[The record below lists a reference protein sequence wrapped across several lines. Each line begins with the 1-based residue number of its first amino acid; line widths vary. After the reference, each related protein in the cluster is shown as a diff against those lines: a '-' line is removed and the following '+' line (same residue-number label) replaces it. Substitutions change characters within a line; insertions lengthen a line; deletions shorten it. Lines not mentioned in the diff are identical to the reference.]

1 MTHVL
6 ALVNAYG
13 WDYFRDLAKNKVHIT
28 QSANDPAGV
37 VASGERPMGV
47 NGAEYFYYKTQK
59 QGNPIKIVYPKE
71 GVPLVVSPV
80 AIAKDAPHPN
90 AAKLFTE
97 FIFAKETQ
105 QLLADK
111 EGLYTGHPE
120 GDLSDGTNPS
130 SRILSFC
137 PPMPTSWKNAITRS
151 KNASMI
157 FRRVSRRSFD
167 SWLLKRTLEGA
178 AHAGWSAWRFKDP
191 TLPVWIGSALL
202 LVFLMLLP
210 LGAIFRASLWDETGL
225 SIGRYLEVFTNE
237 QFLKAIWNTLMIA
250 TWVGMISVVI
260 GALLAWLV
268 TRTDLPWKKTIRA
281 LVMASFVTPPF
292 LGAFAWTLLAGPNA
306 GALNKFYRFITGS
319 EEALFNIF
327 TMSGLIFVM
336 ALYSFPYVFSMIAN
350 VCELISSD
358 LEDAAE
364 ILGANKW
371 RIAWTVTLPLAL
383 PALIGGF
390 ILAFLQSLS
399 LFGAPAILG
408 LPAGLHTITTQIWAL
423 FQYPP
428 RLDLAAAFS
437 VPLLLATMALIA
449 GQKKILGRKGYST
462 VGGKGAQKR
471 LIRLGW
477 GRIPVLV
484 FVLAVLSLSV
494 FLPYWILLKA
504 ALSQAW
510 ALPLTWDN
518 FTLKNLS
525 FAFFEYGD
533 TQLAIY
539 NTFKLGILTASIGT
553 LLATLIAYITHRDL
567 FRGARYLSFFA
578 LAPLVIPGIVLAVGL
593 FIAYT
598 RPPLV
603 LYGTVWILF
612 VAYLTKEMPIGF
624 SQAEST
630 FKSIHPELEDAS
642 RIIGAN
648 RLTSLIDVTVP
659 LARSG
664 LIAAWSFI
672 FIGVIREL
680 SASILLFAP
689 KSKVVSVVIFD
700 LKEEGQVGVIAVL
713 GILLLV
719 VSFAVILGVQWLAG
733 RDVVATRE

>member
-1 MTHVL
+1 
-6 ALVNAYG
+6 
-13 WDYFRDLAKNKVHIT
+13 
-28 QSANDPAGV
+28 
-37 VASGERPMGV
+37 
-47 NGAEYFYYKTQK
+47 
-59 QGNPIKIVYPKE
+59 
-71 GVPLVVSPV
+71 
-80 AIAKDAPHPN
+80 
-90 AAKLFTE
+90 
-97 FIFAKETQ
+97 
-105 QLLADK
+105 
-111 EGLYTGHPE
+111 
-120 GDLSDGTNPS
+120 
-130 SRILSFC
+130 
-137 PPMPTSWKNAITRS
+137 MPTSQTG
-151 KNASMI
+151 
-157 FRRVSRRSFD
+157 
-167 SWLLKRTLEGA
+167 TLDRAGDT
-178 AHAGWSAWRFKDP
+178 GWSAFRFKDP
-191 TLPVWIGSALL
+191 TLPVWIGAALL
-202 LVFLMLLP
+202 LIFLMLLP
-210 LGAIFRASLWDETGL
+210 LGAIFRASLWADTGL
-225 SIGRYLEVFTNE
+225 TFSRYLEVFTDE
-237 QFLKAIWNTLMIA
+237 QFLKAIWNTLVIS
-250 TWVGMISVVI
+250 TWVGVLAVII
-260 GALLAWLV
+260 GAVLAWLV
-268 TRTDLPWKKTIRA
+268 TRTDLPWKKPIRA

-306 GALNKFYRFITGS
+306 GALNKLYRAVTGS

-327 TMSGLIFVM
+327 TMPGLIFVM

-371 RIAWTVTLPLAL
+371 RTAWTVTLPLAL

-390 ILAFLQSLS
+390 ILAFLHSLS

-428 RLDLAAAFS
+428 RLDMAAAFS
-437 VPLLLATMALIA
+437 VPLLLATMLLIVA
-449 GQKKILGRKGYST
+449 QKKILGRKGYST
-462 VGGKGAQKR
+462 VGGKGGQKR

-477 GRIPVLV
+477 GRIPVLLLV
-484 FVLAVLSLSV
+484 FGILSLSV

-504 ALSQAW
+504 ALSKAW

-518 FTLKNLS
+518 FTLHNLS
-525 FAFFEYGD
+525 FTFFEYGD
-533 TQLAIY
+533 TQRAIY
-539 NTFKLGILTASIGT
+539 NTFKLGLITATVGT
-553 LLATLIAYITHRDL
+553 LLATLIAYITNRNL

-603 LYGTVWILF
+603 LYGTLWILF
-612 VAYLTKEMPIGF
+612 VAFLTKEMPIGF

-648 RLTSLIDVTVP
+648 RLTTLKNITAP

-680 SASILLFAP
+680 SAAILLFAP
-689 KSKVVSVVIFD
+689 QSKVVSVVIFD
-700 LKEEGQVGVIAVL
+700 LKEEGQIGVIAVL

-719 VSFAVILGVQWLAG
+719 VSFAVIITVQRLAG

>member
-1 MTHVL
+1 M
-6 ALVNAYG
+6 
-13 WDYFRDLAKNKVHIT
+13 
-28 QSANDPAGV
+28 Q
-37 VASGERPMGV
+37 AS
-47 NGAEYFYYKTQK
+47 Q
-59 QGNPIKIVYPKE
+59 
-71 GVPLVVSPV
+71 
-80 AIAKDAPHPN
+80 
-90 AAKLFTE
+90 
-97 FIFAKETQ
+97 
-105 QLLADK
+105 
-111 EGLYTGHPE
+111 TGTL
-120 GDLSDGTNPS
+120 D
-130 SRILSFC
+130 R
-137 PPMPTSWKNAITRS
+137 
-151 KNASMI
+151 AS
-157 FRRVSRRSFD
+157 
-167 SWLLKRTLEGA
+167 
-178 AHAGWSAWRFKDP
+178 HAGWSAWRLKDP
-191 TLPVWIGSALL
+191 TLPVWLGAGLF
-202 LVFLMLLP
+202 LVFLMLFP
-210 LGAIFRASLWDETGL
+210 LGEIFRASLWDQAGITI
-225 SIGRYLEVFTNE
+225 SKYVEVFSNE
-237 QFLKAIWNTLMIA
+237 QFLKAIWNTLIIS
-250 TWVGMISVVI
+250 TWVGVIAVII

-268 TRTDLPWKKTIRA
+268 TRTDLPWKKPIRA

-306 GALNKFYRFITGS
+306 GALNKFYRFVTGS
-319 EEALFNIF
+319 EDALFNIF
-327 TMSGLIFVM
+327 TMPGLIFVM

-364 ILGANKW
+364 ILGASKW
-371 RIAWTVTLPLAL
+371 RIAWTVTFPLAM

-390 ILAFLQSLS
+390 ILAFLHSLS

-428 RLDLAAAFS
+428 RLDMAAAFS
-437 VPLLLATMALIA
+437 VPLLLATMLLIA
-449 GQKKILGRKGYST
+449 AQKKLLGRRGFST
-462 VGGKGAQKR
+462 VGGKGGQKR

-477 GRIPVLV
+477 TRVPVLLLV
-484 FVLAVLSLSV
+484 FGILSLSV

-504 ALSQAW
+504 ALSKAW
-510 ALPLTWDN
+510 AMPLSWDN
-518 FTLKNLS
+518 FTLNNLT
-525 FAFFEYGD
+525 FAFFQYGD

-539 NTFKLGILTASIGT
+539 NTFKLGILTATVGT
-553 LLATLIAYITHRDL
+553 LLATLIAYITNRNL
-567 FRGARYLSFFA
+567 FRGARYLTFFA

-642 RIIGAN
+642 RVIGAN
-648 RLTSLIDVTVP
+648 RLTSLKDITAP

-713 GILLLV
+713 GILLLL
-719 VSFAVILGVQWLAG
+719 VSFAVILMVQWLAG
-733 RDVVATRE
+733 RDPVATRE

>member
-1 MTHVL
+1 M
-6 ALVNAYG
+6 
-13 WDYFRDLAKNKVHIT
+13 
-28 QSANDPAGV
+28 P
-37 VASGERPMGV
+37 ASG
-47 NGAEYFYYKTQK
+47 
-59 QGNPIKIVYPKE
+59 
-71 GVPLVVSPV
+71 
-80 AIAKDAPHPN
+80 
-90 AAKLFTE
+90 
-97 FIFAKETQ
+97 
-105 QLLADK
+105 
-111 EGLYTGHPE
+111 
-120 GDLSDGTNPS
+120 
-130 SRILSFC
+130 
-137 PPMPTSWKNAITRS
+137 TRTLD
-151 KNASMI
+151 
-157 FRRVSRRSFD
+157 RVSH
-167 SWLLKRTLEGA
+167 T
-178 AHAGWSAWRFKDP
+178 GWSVLHLGDP
-191 TLPVWIGSALL
+191 TFPVWLGAGLF
-202 LVFLMLLP
+202 LVFLMLFP
-210 LGAIFRASLWDETGL
+210 LGSIFRASLWDESGVTL
-225 SIGRYLEVFTNE
+225 HRYLEVFTNQ
-237 QFLKAIWNTLMIA
+237 QFLKAIWNTLIISF
-250 TWVGMISVVI
+250 WVGVLAVFI
-260 GALLAWLV
+260 GTLLAWLV
-268 TRTDLPWKKTIRA
+268 TRTDLPWKKPIRA

-306 GALNKFYRFITGS
+306 GALNKFYRAVTGS
-319 EEALFNIF
+319 EEFFFNIF
-327 TMSGLIFVM
+327 TMQGLIFVM

-371 RIAWTVTLPLAL
+371 RTAWTITLPLAL
-383 PALIGGF
+383 PALLGGF
-390 ILAFLQSLS
+390 ILAFLHSLS

-437 VPLLLATMALIA
+437 VPLLLATMVLIWL
-449 GQKKILGRKGYST
+449 QKKILGRRGFST
-462 VGGKGAQKR
+462 VGGKGGQKR

-477 GRIPVLV
+477 WRIPVLLL
-484 FVLAVLSLSV
+484 VLGILSLSV

-504 ALSQAW
+504 ALSKAW

-518 FTLKNLS
+518 FSLKNFT
-525 FAFFEYGD
+525 FAFFQYGD
-533 TQLAIY
+533 TQRAIY
-539 NTFKLGILTASIGT
+539 NTFKLGILTATFGT
-553 LLATLIAYITHRDL
+553 LVATLIAYITNRNL
-567 FRGARYLSFFA
+567 FRGARYLTFFA

-648 RLTSLIDVTVP
+648 RLTTLKDVTAP

-680 SASILLFAP
+680 SASILLFTPA
-689 KSKVVSVVIFD
+689 SKVVSVVIFD

-719 VSFAVILGVQWLAG
+719 VSFAVILAVQWFAA
-733 RDVVATRE
+733 RDVVAMRE

>member
-1 MTHVL
+1 MATQTGTLDRVTH
-6 ALVNAYG
+6 
-13 WDYFRDLAKNKVHIT
+13 
-28 QSANDPAGV
+28 
-37 VASGERPMGV
+37 
-47 NGAEYFYYKTQK
+47 
-59 QGNPIKIVYPKE
+59 
-71 GVPLVVSPV
+71 
-80 AIAKDAPHPN
+80 
-90 AAKLFTE
+90 
-97 FIFAKETQ
+97 
-105 QLLADK
+105 
-111 EGLYTGHPE
+111 
-120 GDLSDGTNPS
+120 
-130 SRILSFC
+130 
-137 PPMPTSWKNAITRS
+137 TSW
-151 KNASMI
+151 
-157 FRRVSRRSFD
+157 
-167 SWLLKRTLEGA
+167 
-178 AHAGWSAWRFKDP
+178 SALRLKDP
-191 TLPVWIGSALL
+191 TLPVWLGAALL
-202 LVFLMLLP
+202 LVFLMVFP
-210 LGAIFRASLWDETGL
+210 LGAIFRASLWDGNAITL
-225 SIGRYLEVFTNE
+225 NRYLEVFSNE
-237 QFLKAIWNTLMIA
+237 QFLKAIWNTLIIS
-250 TWVGMISVVI
+250 TWVGVISVII
-260 GALLAWLV
+260 GALLAWV
-268 TRTDLPWKKTIRA
+268 VARTDLPWKKPIRA

-306 GALNKFYRFITGS
+306 GSLNKLYRAVTGS

-364 ILGANKW
+364 ILGASKW
-371 RIAWTVTLPLAL
+371 WTAWTVTLPLAM

-428 RLDLAAAFS
+428 RLDMAAAFS

-449 GQKKILGRKGYST
+449 VQKKILGRRGFST
-462 VGGKGAQKR
+462 VGGKGGQKR

-477 GRIPVLV
+477 GRIPVLLI
-484 FVLAVLSLSV
+484 VLSILSLSV

-504 ALSQAW
+504 ALSKAW

-518 FTLKNLS
+518 FTLNNFS

-539 NTFKLGILTASIGT
+539 NTFKLGLLTATIGT
-553 LLATLIAYITHRDL
+553 VLATLVAYITNRNL

-593 FIAYT
+593 FIVYT

-603 LYGTVWILF
+603 LYGTIWILF

-648 RLTSLIDVTVP
+648 RLISLKDVTAP

-664 LIAAWSFI
+664 LIAAWCFI
-672 FIGVIREL
+672 FISVIREL
-680 SASILLFAP
+680 SASILLFSP
-689 KSKVVSVVIFD
+689 RSKVVSVVIFD

-719 VSFAVILGVQWLAG
+719 VCFAVISTVQWIAG
-733 RDVVATRE
+733 RDVMGTRE

>member
-1 MTHVL
+1 MAIQTGTL
-6 ALVNAYG
+6 
-13 WDYFRDLAKNKVHIT
+13 DR
-28 QSANDPAGV
+28 AGH
-37 VASGERPMGV
+37 G
-47 NGAEYFYYKTQK
+47 
-59 QGNPIKIVYPKE
+59 
-71 GVPLVVSPV
+71 
-80 AIAKDAPHPN
+80 
-90 AAKLFTE
+90 
-97 FIFAKETQ
+97 
-105 QLLADK
+105 
-111 EGLYTGHPE
+111 
-120 GDLSDGTNPS
+120 
-130 SRILSFC
+130 
-137 PPMPTSWKNAITRS
+137 
-151 KNASMI
+151 
-157 FRRVSRRSFD
+157 
-167 SWLLKRTLEGA
+167 
-178 AHAGWSAWRFKDP
+178 GWSAWRFKDP
-191 TLPVWIGSALL
+191 TFPVWIGAAVL

-210 LGAIFRASLWDETGL
+210 LGAIFRTSLWDEKGFTFT
-225 SIGRYLEVFTNE
+225 RYLEVFTNAP
-237 QFLKAIWNTLMIA
+237 FLKAIWNTLIISI
-250 TWVGMISVVI
+250 WVGAISVVI
-260 GALLAWLV
+260 GGLLAWLV
-268 TRTDLPWKKTIRA
+268 TRTDLPWKKSIRA
-281 LVMASFVTPPF
+281 LIMASFVTPPF

-306 GALNKFYRFITGS
+306 GALNKFYRFVTGS

-371 RIAWTVTLPLAL
+371 RIAWSVTLPLAL

-428 RLDLAAAFS
+428 RLDMAAAFS
-437 VPLLLATMALIA
+437 VPLLLATMGLIA
-449 GQKKILGRKGYST
+449 LQKKILGRKGYST

-477 GRIPVLV
+477 GRIPVLLFV
-484 FVLAVLSLSV
+484 FGILSLSV

-539 NTFKLGILTASIGT
+539 NTFKLGILTATIGT
-553 LLATLIAYITHRDL
+553 VLATMIAYITNRNL

-578 LAPLVIPGIVLAVGL
+578 LAPVVIPGIVLAVGL

-648 RLTSLIDVTVP
+648 RLTSLIDVTAP

-700 LKEEGQVGVIAVL
+700 LKEEGQIGVIAVL
-713 GILLLV
+713 GILLLL
-719 VSFAVILGVQWLAG
+719 VSFAVILAVHALAA

>member
-1 MTHVL
+1 M
-6 ALVNAYG
+6 
-13 WDYFRDLAKNKVHIT
+13 FR
-28 QSANDPAGV
+28 
-37 VASGERPMGV
+37 
-47 NGAEYFYYKTQK
+47 
-59 QGNPIKIVYPKE
+59 
-71 GVPLVVSPV
+71 
-80 AIAKDAPHPN
+80 
-90 AAKLFTE
+90 
-97 FIFAKETQ
+97 
-105 QLLADK
+105 
-111 EGLYTGHPE
+111 
-120 GDLSDGTNPS
+120 LS
-130 SRILSFC
+130 
-137 PPMPTSWKNAITRS
+137 
-151 KNASMI
+151 
-157 FRRVSRRSFD
+157 
-167 SWLLKRTLEGA
+167 
-178 AHAGWSAWRFKDP
+178 DP
-191 TLPVWIGSALL
+191 TLPVWVGAALL
-202 LVFLMLLP
+202 LVFLMLFP
-210 LGAIFRASLWDETGL
+210 LAAIFRTSLWDENGL
-225 SIGRYLEVFTNE
+225 SLSRYVEVFTNK
-237 QFLKAIWNTLMIA
+237 QFLKAIWNTLIISI
-250 TWVGMISVVI
+250 WVGAISVVV

-306 GALNKFYRFITGS
+306 GSLNKLYRAMTGT
-319 EEALFNIF
+319 ENALFNIF
-327 TMSGLIFVM
+327 SMPGLIFVM
-336 ALYSFPYVFSMIAN
+336 ALYSFPFVFAMIAN

-371 RIAWTVTLPLAL
+371 RIAVTVTLPLAL
-383 PALIGGF
+383 PALLSGF

-428 RLDLAAAFS
+428 RLDMAAAFS
-437 VPLLLATMALIA
+437 VPLLLATMGLIA
-449 GQKKILGRKGYST
+449 VQKRMLGRKGFST
-462 VGGKGAQKR
+462 VGGKGGQRR
-471 LIRLGW
+471 LINLGR
-477 GRIPVLV
+477 GRIPALILV
-484 FVLAVLSLSV
+484 FGILSLSV

-510 ALPLTWDN
+510 ALPLTSDN
-518 FTLKNLS
+518 FTLKNFS

-539 NTFKLGILTASIGT
+539 NTFKLGLVTATIGT
-553 LLATLIAYITHRDL
+553 LLATVIAYITNRNL
-567 FRGARYLSFFA
+567 FVGARYLTFFA

-603 LYGTVWILF
+603 LYGTIWIMF
-612 VAYLTKEMPIGF
+612 VAFLTKEMPIGF

-642 RIIGAN
+642 RILGAN
-648 RLTSLIDVTVP
+648 RLLSLKQVTAP

-680 SASILLFAP
+680 SAAILLFAP
-689 KSKVVSVVIFD
+689 QSKVVSVVIFD

-713 GILLLV
+713 GILLLL
-719 VSFAVILGVQWLAG
+719 VSFAVILTVHWLGG
-733 RDVVATRE
+733 RDVMGTRE

>member
-1 MTHVL
+1 M
-6 ALVNAYG
+6 AM
-13 WDYFRDLAKNKVHIT
+13 
-28 QSANDPAGV
+28 QSGTLDHAG
-37 VASGERPMGV
+37 
-47 NGAEYFYYKTQK
+47 
-59 QGNPIKIVYPKE
+59 
-71 GVPLVVSPV
+71 
-80 AIAKDAPHPN
+80 
-90 AAKLFTE
+90 
-97 FIFAKETQ
+97 
-105 QLLADK
+105 
-111 EGLYTGHPE
+111 
-120 GDLSDGTNPS
+120 
-130 SRILSFC
+130 
-137 PPMPTSWKNAITRS
+137 
-151 KNASMI
+151 
-157 FRRVSRRSFD
+157 
-167 SWLLKRTLEGA
+167 
-178 AHAGWSAWRFKDP
+178 HAGWSAWRFKDP
-191 TLPVWIGSALL
+191 TFPVWIGAALL

-210 LGAIFRASLWDETGL
+210 LGAIFRTSLWDDKGFTFT
-225 SIGRYLEVFTNE
+225 RYLEVFANAA
-237 QFLKAIWNTLMIA
+237 FLKAIWNTVIIS
-250 TWVGMISVVI
+250 TWVGAISVVI
-260 GALLAWLV
+260 GGLLAWLV

-306 GALNKFYRFITGS
+306 GSLNKLYRAITGS

-371 RIAWTVTLPLAL
+371 HIAWTVTLPLAM

-408 LPAGLHTITTQIWAL
+408 LPAGVHTITTQIWAL

-428 RLDLAAAFS
+428 RLDMAAAFS

-449 GQKKILGRKGYST
+449 VQKKILGRKGYST

-477 GRIPVLV
+477 GRLPVLL
-484 FVLAVLSLSV
+484 FVLGILSLSV

-510 ALPLTWDN
+510 AMPLTWDN

-539 NTFKLGILTASIGT
+539 NTFKLGLITATVGT
-553 LLATLIAYITHRDL
+553 LLATMIAYITNRNL

-578 LAPLVIPGIVLAVGL
+578 LAPVVIPGIVLAVGL

-648 RLTSLIDVTVP
+648 RLLSLKDVTAP

-713 GILLLV
+713 GILLLLA
-719 VSFAVILGVQWLAG
+719 SFAVILGVQWFAG

>member
-1 MTHVL
+1 M
-6 ALVNAYG
+6 
-13 WDYFRDLAKNKVHIT
+13 
-28 QSANDPAGV
+28 PA
-37 VASGERPMGV
+37 S
-47 NGAEYFYYKTQK
+47 Q
-59 QGNPIKIVYPKE
+59 
-71 GVPLVVSPV
+71 
-80 AIAKDAPHPN
+80 
-90 AAKLFTE
+90 
-97 FIFAKETQ
+97 
-105 QLLADK
+105 
-111 EGLYTGHPE
+111 TG
-120 GDLSDGTNPS
+120 TIN
-130 SRILSFC
+130 RISQ
-137 PPMPTSWKNAITRS
+137 T
-151 KNASMI
+151 
-157 FRRVSRRSFD
+157 
-167 SWLLKRTLEGA
+167 
-178 AHAGWSAWRFKDP
+178 GWSAVRFNDP
-191 TLPVWIGSALL
+191 TFPVWIGAALL
-202 LVFLMLLP
+202 LVFLMVLP

-225 SIGRYLEVFTNE
+225 TFNRYLEVFTNQ
-237 QFLKAIWNTLMIA
+237 QFLKAIWNTLIIS
-250 TWVGMISVVI
+250 TSVGVLAVII

-268 TRTDLPWKKTIRA
+268 TRTDLPWKKPIRA

-306 GALNKFYRFITGS
+306 GALNKFYRAVTGS

-327 TMSGLIFVM
+327 TMPGLIFVM
-336 ALYSFPYVFSMIAN
+336 ALYSFPFVFSMIAN

-371 RIAWTVTLPLAL
+371 RTAWTVTLPLAL

-390 ILAFLQSLS
+390 ILAFLHSLS

-408 LPAGLHTITTQIWAL
+408 LPAGLHTITTQIWTL

-428 RLDLAAAFS
+428 RLDMAAAFS
-437 VPLLLATMALIA
+437 VPLLLATMALIIA
-449 GQKKILGRKGYST
+449 QKKILGRKGYST
-462 VGGKGAQKR
+462 VGGKGGQKR

-477 GRIPVLV
+477 GRVPVLIFV
-484 FVLAVLSLSV
+484 FGILSLSV

-504 ALSQAW
+504 ALSKAW

-518 FTLKNLS
+518 FTLHNLS
-525 FAFFEYGD
+525 FTFFEYGD
-533 TQLAIY
+533 TQRAIY
-539 NTFKLGILTASIGT
+539 NTFKLGLITATVGT
-553 LLATLIAYITHRDL
+553 LLATLIAYITNRNL

-603 LYGTVWILF
+603 LYGTIWILF
-612 VAYLTKEMPIGF
+612 VAFLTKEMPIGF

-648 RLTSLIDVTVP
+648 RLTTLKDVTAP

-680 SASILLFAP
+680 SAAILLFAP
-689 KSKVVSVVIFD
+689 QSKVVSVVIFD
-700 LKEEGQVGVIAVL
+700 LKEEGQIGVIAVL

-719 VSFAVILGVQWLAG
+719 VSFAVIVSVQRLAG
-733 RDVVATRE
+733 RDVVATRG

>member
-1 MTHVL
+1 M
-6 ALVNAYG
+6 
-13 WDYFRDLAKNKVHIT
+13 
-28 QSANDPAGV
+28 PA
-37 VASGERPMGV
+37 S
-47 NGAEYFYYKTQK
+47 Q
-59 QGNPIKIVYPKE
+59 
-71 GVPLVVSPV
+71 
-80 AIAKDAPHPN
+80 
-90 AAKLFTE
+90 
-97 FIFAKETQ
+97 
-105 QLLADK
+105 
-111 EGLYTGHPE
+111 TG
-120 GDLSDGTNPS
+120 TIN
-130 SRILSFC
+130 RISQ
-137 PPMPTSWKNAITRS
+137 T
-151 KNASMI
+151 
-157 FRRVSRRSFD
+157 
-167 SWLLKRTLEGA
+167 
-178 AHAGWSAWRFKDP
+178 GWSAVRFNDP
-191 TLPVWIGSALL
+191 TFPVWIGAALL
-202 LVFLMLLP
+202 LVFLMVLP

-225 SIGRYLEVFTNE
+225 TFNRYLEVFTNQ
-237 QFLKAIWNTLMIA
+237 QFLKAIWNTLIIS
-250 TWVGMISVVI
+250 TSVGVLAVII

-268 TRTDLPWKKTIRA
+268 TRTDLPWKKPIRA

-306 GALNKFYRFITGS
+306 GALNKFYRAVTGS

-327 TMSGLIFVM
+327 TMPGLIFVM
-336 ALYSFPYVFSMIAN
+336 ALYSFPFVFSMIAN

-371 RIAWTVTLPLAL
+371 RTAWTVTLPLAL

-390 ILAFLQSLS
+390 ILAFLHSLS

-408 LPAGLHTITTQIWAL
+408 LPAGLHTITTQIWTL

-428 RLDLAAAFS
+428 RLDMAAAFS
-437 VPLLLATMALIA
+437 VPLLLATMVLIVA
-449 GQKKILGRKGYST
+449 QKKILGRKGYST
-462 VGGKGAQKR
+462 VGGKGGQKR

-477 GRIPVLV
+477 GRVPVLLLV
-484 FVLAVLSLSV
+484 FGILSLSV

-504 ALSQAW
+504 ALSKAW

-518 FTLKNLS
+518 FTLHNLS
-525 FAFFEYGD
+525 FTFFEYGD
-533 TQLAIY
+533 TQRAIY
-539 NTFKLGILTASIGT
+539 NTFKLGLITATIGT
-553 LLATLIAYITHRDL
+553 LLATLIAYITNRNL

-598 RPPLV
+598 RPPLL
-603 LYGTVWILF
+603 LYGTIWILF
-612 VAYLTKEMPIGF
+612 VAFLTKEMPIGF

-648 RLTSLIDVTVP
+648 RLTTLKDVTAP

-680 SASILLFAP
+680 SAAILLFAP
-689 KSKVVSVVIFD
+689 QSKVVSVVIFD
-700 LKEEGQVGVIAVL
+700 LKEEGQIGVIAVL

-719 VSFAVILGVQWLAG
+719 VSFAVIVSVQRLAG
-733 RDVVATRE
+733 RDVVATRG

>member
-1 MTHVL
+1 MPASQTGTVGRIGQTGWA
-6 ALVNAYG
+6 AL
-13 WDYFRDLAKNKVHIT
+13 RL
-28 QSANDPAGV
+28 
-37 VASGERPMGV
+37 R
-47 NGAEYFYYKTQK
+47 
-59 QGNPIKIVYPKE
+59 
-71 GVPLVVSPV
+71 
-80 AIAKDAPHPN
+80 
-90 AAKLFTE
+90 
-97 FIFAKETQ
+97 
-105 QLLADK
+105 
-111 EGLYTGHPE
+111 
-120 GDLSDGTNPS
+120 
-130 SRILSFC
+130 
-137 PPMPTSWKNAITRS
+137 
-151 KNASMI
+151 
-157 FRRVSRRSFD
+157 
-167 SWLLKRTLEGA
+167 
-178 AHAGWSAWRFKDP
+178 DP
-191 TLPVWIGSALL
+191 TVPVWIGAALL

-210 LGAIFRASLWDETGL
+210 LGAIFRASLWDDTGITF
-225 SIGRYLEVFTNE
+225 SRYLEVFTNE
-237 QFLKAIWNTLMIA
+237 QFLKAIWNTLIIS
-250 TWVGMISVVI
+250 TWVGVVAVII

-268 TRTDLPWKKTIRA
+268 TRTDLPWKKSIRA

-306 GALNKFYRFITGS
+306 GALNKLYRAVTGS
-319 EEALFNIF
+319 EDAIFNIF
-327 TMSGLIFVM
+327 TMPGLIFVM
-336 ALYSFPYVFSMIAN
+336 TLYSFPYVFSMIAN

-371 RIAWTVTLPLAL
+371 RTAWTVTLPLAM

-390 ILAFLQSLS
+390 ILAFLHSLS

-428 RLDLAAAFS
+428 RLDMAAAFS
-437 VPLLLATMALIA
+437 VPLLLATMLLIA
-449 GQKKILGRKGYST
+449 AQKKILGRKGFST
-462 VGGKGAQKR
+462 VGGKGGQKR

-477 GRIPVLV
+477 GRIPVLL
-484 FVLAVLSLSV
+484 FVLGILSLSV

-504 ALSQAW
+504 ALSKAW

-518 FTLKNLS
+518 FTLHNLS
-525 FAFFEYGD
+525 FTFFEYGD

-539 NTFKLGILTASIGT
+539 NTFKLGLITATLGT
-553 LLATLIAYITHRDL
+553 LLATLIAYITNRNL

-603 LYGTVWILF
+603 LYGTIWILF
-612 VAYLTKEMPIGF
+612 VAFLTKEMPIGF

-648 RLTSLIDVTVP
+648 RLTTLKNITAP

-680 SASILLFAP
+680 SAAILLFSP
-689 KSKVVSVVIFD
+689 QSKVVSVVIFD

-713 GILLLV
+713 GILLLM
-719 VSFAVILGVQWLAG
+719 VSFAVILTVQRLAG
-733 RDVVATRE
+733 RDVIATRE

>member
-1 MTHVL
+1 MATHTGTL
-6 ALVNAYG
+6 
-13 WDYFRDLAKNKVHIT
+13 DR
-28 QSANDPAGV
+28 AG
-37 VASGERPMGV
+37 
-47 NGAEYFYYKTQK
+47 
-59 QGNPIKIVYPKE
+59 
-71 GVPLVVSPV
+71 
-80 AIAKDAPHPN
+80 
-90 AAKLFTE
+90 
-97 FIFAKETQ
+97 
-105 QLLADK
+105 
-111 EGLYTGHPE
+111 
-120 GDLSDGTNPS
+120 
-130 SRILSFC
+130 
-137 PPMPTSWKNAITRS
+137 
-151 KNASMI
+151 
-157 FRRVSRRSFD
+157 
-167 SWLLKRTLEGA
+167 
-178 AHAGWSAWRFKDP
+178 HAGWPRLGLKDP
-191 TLPVWIGSALL
+191 TLPVWLGAALL
-202 LVFLMLLP
+202 LMFLMLLP
-210 LGAIFRASLWDETGL
+210 LGAIFRASLWDENGL
-225 SIGRYLEVFTNE
+225 SFIRYLEVFTNE
-237 QFLKAIWNTLMIA
+237 QFLKAIWNTLVIS
-250 TWVGMISVVI
+250 TWVGALSVAV
-260 GALLAWLV
+260 GGLLAWLV
-268 TRTDLPWKKTIRA
+268 TRTDLPWKKPIRA

-306 GALNKFYRFITGS
+306 GLLNKLYRAITGS

-327 TMSGLIFVM
+327 TMPGLIFVM

-371 RIAWTVTLPLAL
+371 RIAWTVTLPLAM

-390 ILAFLQSLS
+390 ILAFLHSLS

-408 LPAGLHTITTQIWAL
+408 LPAGVHTITTQIWAL

-428 RLDLAAAFS
+428 RLDMAAAFS
-437 VPLLLATMALIA
+437 VPLLLATMGLIA
-449 GQKKILGRKGYST
+449 VQKKILGRKGYST

-477 GRIPVLV
+477 RRMPVLLFV
-484 FVLAVLSLSV
+484 FGILSLSV

-504 ALSQAW
+504 ALSKAW

-539 NTFKLGILTASIGT
+539 NTFKLGILTATLGT
-553 LLATLIAYITHRDL
+553 LLATLIAYITNRNL

-603 LYGTVWILF
+603 LYGTIWILF
-612 VAYLTKEMPIGF
+612 VAYLTKEMPIGY

-648 RLTSLIDVTVP
+648 RLTSLIDVTAP

-700 LKEEGQVGVIAVL
+700 LKEEGQVGVISVL
-713 GILLLV
+713 GILLLL
-719 VSFAVILGVQWLAG
+719 VSFAVILAVHWLAA

>member
-1 MTHVL
+1 MSASRTGTLDRAGHTNWPVL
-6 ALVNAYG
+6 
-13 WDYFRDLAKNKVHIT
+13 
-28 QSANDPAGV
+28 
-37 VASGERPMGV
+37 
-47 NGAEYFYYKTQK
+47 
-59 QGNPIKIVYPKE
+59 
-71 GVPLVVSPV
+71 
-80 AIAKDAPHPN
+80 
-90 AAKLFTE
+90 
-97 FIFAKETQ
+97 
-105 QLLADK
+105 
-111 EGLYTGHPE
+111 
-120 GDLSDGTNPS
+120 
-130 SRILSFC
+130 
-137 PPMPTSWKNAITRS
+137 
-151 KNASMI
+151 
-157 FRRVSRRSFD
+157 
-167 SWLLKRTLEGA
+167 
-178 AHAGWSAWRFKDP
+178 RFKDP
-191 TLPVWIGSALL
+191 TLPVWVGAALFL
-202 LVFLMLLP
+202 IFLMLFP
-210 LGAIFRASLWDETGL
+210 LAAIFRASLWDDGGL
-225 SIGRYLEVFTNE
+225 TFSRYVEVFTNE
-237 QFLKAIWNTLMIA
+237 QFLKAIWNTLIIS
-250 TWVGMISVVI
+250 TWVGLIAVVV
-260 GALLAWLV
+260 GALLGWLL
-268 TRTDLPWKKTIRA
+268 TRTDLPWKKPIRA

-306 GALNKFYRFITGS
+306 GALNKLYRALTGT
-319 EEALFNIF
+319 EDALFNIF
-327 TMSGLIFVM
+327 TMPGLIFVM

-371 RIAWTVTLPLAL
+371 RTAWTVTLPLAM

-390 ILAFLQSLS
+390 IVAFLQSLS

-408 LPAGLHTITTQIWAL
+408 LPAGVHTITTQIWAL

-428 RLDLAAAFS
+428 RLDMAAAFS

-449 GQKKILGRKGYST
+449 LQKKLLGRKGFST
-462 VGGKGAQKR
+462 VGGKGGQKR

-477 GRIPVLV
+477 GRVPVLLVV
-484 FVLAVLSLSV
+484 FGILSLSV

-518 FTLKNLS
+518 FTLKNFS

-539 NTFKLGILTASIGT
+539 NTFKLGLLTATVGT
-553 LLATLIAYITHRDL
+553 LLATLIAYITNRNL
-567 FRGARYLSFFA
+567 FRGARFLSFFA
-578 LAPLVIPGIVLAVGL
+578 LAPLVIPGVVLAVGL

-603 LYGTVWILF
+603 LYGTIWILF
-612 VAYLTKEMPIGF
+612 VAFLTKEMPIGF

-648 RLTSLIDVTVP
+648 RLISLKDVTAP

-680 SASILLFAP
+680 SAAILLFAP
-689 KSKVVSVVIFD
+689 QSKVVSVVIFD

-713 GILLLV
+713 GILLLM
-719 VSFAVILGVQWLAG
+719 VSFAVILAVQQLAG
-733 RDVVATRE
+733 RDLMGTRA